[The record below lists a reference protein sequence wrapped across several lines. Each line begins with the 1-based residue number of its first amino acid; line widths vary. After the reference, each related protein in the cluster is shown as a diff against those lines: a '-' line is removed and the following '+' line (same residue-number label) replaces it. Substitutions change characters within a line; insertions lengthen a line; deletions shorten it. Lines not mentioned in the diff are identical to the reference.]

1 MDIEI
6 SPSPLPP
13 VRPLPASDS
22 PSALDPRTFEWF
34 ERADGPPALA
44 FRAHSPVS
52 LQREVD
58 WHRHVRGQLI
68 YVEEGVLGTRTAHG
82 QWSLPPGCAG
92 WMPPQELHTVQVSG
106 RLRGYLLLVRP
117 DACADLPQR
126 TCVVGMNGLFRELLL
141 RVAHWGVQPAL
152 DGEQQRLCAV
162 LLDEVRKAPVER
174 LHLPMPSD
182 RRLLRIATQLLATPA
197 DGRSLAQWAHWA
209 GLSSR
214 SLSRHF
220 REETGLGF
228 AGWRQ
233 QARLAEALRQLSDG
247 ASVAD
252 TAHRLGY
259 SSPSA
264 FVTAFRSHFGHPPAR
279 YLASTGR
286 AGSTRGLASPAASG

>member
-6 SPSPLPP
+6 APTAAAPGSPAAAPG
-13 VRPLPASDS
+13 
-22 PSALDPRTFEWF
+22 SALDPRAMEWF

-44 FRAHSPVS
+44 FVAHSPVS
-52 LQREVD
+52 LRREVD

-68 YVEEGVLGTRTAHG
+68 YVEDGVLGTCTAHG

-106 RLRGYLLLVRP
+106 RVRSYLVLIRP
-117 DACADLPQR
+117 DVCADLPPR
-126 TCVVGMNGLFRELLL
+126 TCVIGMNGLFREVL
-141 RVAHWGVQPAL
+141 RRMTQWGVPPAL
-152 DGEQQRLCAV
+152 DAEQQRLCAV
-162 LLDEVRKAPVER
+162 LLDEVRNAPIEH
-174 LHLPMPSD
+174 LHLPMPRD
-182 RRLLRIATQLLATPA
+182 RRLLRIATQLLETPG
-197 DGRSLAQWAHWA
+197 DDRSLAQWAHWA
-209 GLSSR
+209 GLSPR

-220 REETGLGF
+220 RDETGFGF

-233 QARLAEALRQLSDG
+233 QARLAEALRRLSDG

-252 TAHRLGY
+252 TAFRLGY

-264 FVTAFRSHFGHPPAR
+264 FVTAFRGRFGHPPAR
-279 YLASTGR
+279 YLAH